1 MGQSLKQIII
11 CTESMIVFIINGI
24 VINLQKCMK
33 IGHFK
38 YRLTPGDHRYI
49 CFSIILRQI
58 DKKEQ
63 NISPFL

>member
-24 VINLQKCMK
+24 VINLQKCVQ

-38 YRLTPGDHRYI
+38 YRVIFL
-49 CFSIILRQI
+49 IL
-58 DKKEQ
+58 
-63 NISPFL
+63 